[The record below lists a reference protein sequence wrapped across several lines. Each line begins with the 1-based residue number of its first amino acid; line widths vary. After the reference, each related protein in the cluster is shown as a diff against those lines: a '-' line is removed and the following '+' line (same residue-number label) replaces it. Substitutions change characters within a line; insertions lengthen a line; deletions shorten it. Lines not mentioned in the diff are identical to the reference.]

1 MKKVLIY
8 RNDISSNKINYI
20 NSRIYLLVIFIII
33 IQCLYILL
41 KLITLNKN
49 SKKNEFKNLL
59 SNNNQTFKYNIY
71 YTNLNITELLDKI
84 NKTFDNNG
92 YVNINEIESKIPNG
106 RNWTKSKNKINEINI
121 GIQLDPNYVLR
132 VMMTVASIMDSQKP
146 NTKIRFHFAVVL
158 NFKDLEMLKIYSLRD
173 KIREDVEFNFYNAK
187 RVESELKDL
196 NTKGPRAVA
205 KLLLPQLL
213 LDDVEKLLVFDTGD
227 LLVLRDLYKAYNWNM
242 NGSLYVGVPGKR
254 TGKYA
259 KITIEVLG
267 VRHP

>member
-49 SKKNEFKNLL
+49 NKKNEFKNLL
-59 SNNNQTFKYNIY
+59 SNNNQAFKYNIY

-106 RNWTKSKNKINEINI
+106 RN
-121 GIQLDPNYVLR
+121 
-132 VMMTVASIMDSQKP
+132 
-146 NTKIRFHFAVVL
+146 
-158 NFKDLEMLKIYSLRD
+158 
-173 KIREDVEFNFYNAK
+173 
-187 RVESELKDL
+187 
-196 NTKGPRAVA
+196 
-205 KLLLPQLL
+205 
-213 LDDVEKLLVFDTGD
+213 
-227 LLVLRDLYKAYNWNM
+227 
-242 NGSLYVGVPGKR
+242 
-254 TGKYA
+254 
-259 KITIEVLG
+259 
-267 VRHP
+267 